1 MTDKKKP
8 TLTVVSDK
16 SNPPT
21 SGAGN
26 TGTNTGAKTTRGKPY
41 KGQPKAGSVKTP
53 VNSEGLTVK
62 QEAFCIA
69 ILNGTG
75 WSDAYREAYDA
86 ENMAP
91 ATVHREAYALA
102 TNPKIAARLERAER
116 EKQQEQRMQRLSRAE
131 RVVQKLEQI
140 ALREGDTDG
149 TQVRALELL
158 GKTLGLFVDRV
169 ETEDKTQRDAETVR
183 AELEARLNRLIG

>member
-62 QEAFCIA
+62 QEAFCMA
-69 ILNGTG
+69 ILDGKG

-102 TNPKIAARLERAER
+102 TNHKIAARLERAER

-158 GKTLGLFVDRV
+158 GKTLGLFVDRSR
-169 ETEDKTQRDAETVR
+169 QRTRRSAMLR
-183 AELEARLNRLIG
+183 QCGLNWRRG

>member
-1 MTDKKKP
+1 
-8 TLTVVSDK
+8 VVGDS
-16 SNPPT
+16 
-21 SGAGN
+21 
-26 TGTNTGAKTTRGKPY
+26 TGTNTGVKTTRGKPY

-86 ENMAP
+86 ENMSTSNSP
-91 ATVHREAYALA
+91 SRSIRTR
-102 TNPKIAARLERAER
+102 NKPQDSRRLERAER

>member
-1 MTDKKKP
+1 MTDKP
-8 TLTVVSDK
+8 RLTVVSD
-16 SNPPT
+16 T
-21 SGAGN
+21 SN
-26 TGTNTGAKTTRGKPY
+26 TGTNTDAKTPRGRAY
-41 KGQPKAGSVKTP
+41 KGQPKTSGPKTP
-53 VNSEGLTVK
+53 VNGEGLTLK
-62 QEAFCIA
+62 QEAFTLA
-69 ILNGTG
+69 ILSGKG

-140 ALREGDTDG
+140 ALRDGDTDG

-158 GKTLGLFVDRV
+158 GKTLGLFIDKV

>member
-1 MTDKKKP
+1 MTDKPKLK
-8 TLTVVSDK
+8 VVSD
-16 SNPPT
+16 T
-21 SGAGN
+21 
-26 TGTNTGAKTTRGKPY
+26 TNTNTEAKQTRGKAY
-41 KGQPKAGSVKTP
+41 KGQPKTSGPKTAI
-53 VNSEGLTVK
+53 NSEGLTAK

-75 WSDAYREAYDA
+75 WSEAYRQSYNA

-116 EKQQEQRMQRLSRAE
+116 EKQAEQRMQRLSRAE

-169 ETEDKTQRDAETVR
+169 ETEDKTQRDADTIR